1 MVALPLLTCNLLCGW
16 FGGHKTMT
24 TYLNIPRQRH
34 VRMSEKI
41 NATIAALQ
49 SLYSRTNDVYI
60 NGVVEG
66 FPDES
71 CPK

>member
-1 MVALPLLTCNLLCGW
+1 
-16 FGGHKTMT
+16 MT